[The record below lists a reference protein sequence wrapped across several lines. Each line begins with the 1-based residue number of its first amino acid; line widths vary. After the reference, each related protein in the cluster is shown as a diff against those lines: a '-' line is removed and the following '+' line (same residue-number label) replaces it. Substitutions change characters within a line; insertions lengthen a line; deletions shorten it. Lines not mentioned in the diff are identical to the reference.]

1 MKKLL
6 SIVLA
11 VVMAFS
17 TVSILALAAGD
28 YADFD
33 GIIKLGETRPVN
45 LPGLTKYSDVVFL
58 RFTPEKSGLYAISSD
73 SRGNADCDPY
83 VELYEGNWVGNKYL
97 AKNDDALGEDFYL
110 EYYF

>member
-1 MKKLL
+1 MIKLL

-17 TVSILALAAGD
+17 TVSVRALAAGD
-28 YADFD
+28 FADFD

-73 SRGNADCDPY
+73 SRGNADGVP
-83 VELYEGNWVGNKYL
+83 
-97 AKNDDALGEDFYL
+97 
-110 EYYF
+110 